1 MIYAIAALDSKN
13 GIATD
18 TGIPW
23 ELPADKQYF
32 RDKTVGAPILMGYRM
47 YEEASQPLPD
57 RRNLVVVR
65 PGTSL
70 REGFEPVEDVEAF
83 IEPYRTS
90 QEILWVIG
98 GARIYE
104 ELLPHTHKL
113 YLTRIEADFNCTKFF
128 PKFEPGFRL
137 VEQSPEHMDNDLKFR
152 YEVWDSQ
159 LLLK

>member
-1 MIYAIAALDSKN
+1 MIYAIVALDSKN

-18 TGIPW
+18 KGIPW
-23 ELPADKQYF
+23 DLPADRQYF
-32 RDKTVGAPILMGYRM
+32 RRKTVGAPVLMGYRV
-47 YEEASQPLPD
+47 YEEAPSPLPE

-70 REGFEPVEDVEAF
+70 RKGFEPVEDVEAF
-83 IEPYRTS
+83 IKPYHTS

-104 ELLPHTHKL
+104 ELLPRTHKL

-128 PKFEPGFRL
+128 PKFEPAFRL
-137 VEQSPEHMDNDLKFR
+137 AEQGPEQEDNDLTFR